1 MVAMVCA
8 IVFLAYKIF
17 IVKLEDNFM
26 SSLLVYIIGVAV
38 GAIVM
43 WCITKP
49 VKTYSQGWDAAKDL
63 YNNWDKG
70 YKLGFD
76 DGLYWGYL
84 LALGVKDTEEDNLK
98 DGETLC

>member
-1 MVAMVCA
+1 MFT
-8 IVFLAYKIF
+8 I
-17 IVKLEDNFM
+17 KLGYNNMDG
-26 SSLLVYIIGVAV
+26 LLIYLIGVLV
-38 GAIVM
+38 GAIIM

-49 VKTYSQGWDAAKDL
+49 VKTYNKGWDAAKDL

-84 LALGVKDTEEDNLK
+84 LGSSIKLEEDDLEEEIN
-98 DGETLC
+98 E